1 MREVE
6 LKSVVDDVALRR
18 SNVERAGGS
27 LTFEG
32 RLIDL
37 RYGDRDGL
45 LLAQDHVLRIRIYE
59 SGASREAFLDWKG
72 PTSYDGGYK
81 IREELSSA
89 IGDPDAIS
97 QIIVN
102 LGFTVILE
110 IERQIAQYTFGGAVV
125 RFEQYPRMDS
135 LVEVEGPPEEIES
148 AIAALGL
155 GRDGFTAE
163 RLPAFIMRFEVRSGQ
178 RAALSR
184 RELEGDYRFSPGAA

>member
-6 LKSVVDDVALRR
+6 LKSVVDDVARRR
-18 SNVERAGGS
+18 SNVERAGGV
-27 LTFEG
+27 LTYEG

-45 LLAQDHVLRIRIYE
+45 LLAQDHVLRLRMYE
-59 SGASREAFLDWKG
+59 TGDRREAFLDWKG
-72 PTSYDGGYK
+72 PTSYESAYK
-81 IREELSSA
+81 VREELSSA
-89 IGDPDAIS
+89 VSDPDAIS

-110 IERQIAQYTFGGAVV
+110 IDRQIAQYTLGAAVI

-135 LVEVEGPPEEIES
+135 LVEVEGSPEDIES
-148 AIAALGL
+148 AIAVLGL
-155 GRDGFTAE
+155 DRNGFSAE